1 MKEMKTFLKCVP
13 LPMCGLILGLAAL
26 GNLLFIEGYATSSAV
41 FFVIALVMMVP
52 VLLKI
57 MITPRQ
63 VLADLKNPIVA
74 SVAPTFTMAWM
85 LICTFLKRLVP
96 MFYLINWLWLMAV
109 GLHFILMLYFV
120 MVHILPDKLKFAN
133 IYPSW
138 FITFVGIGVISNTA
152 KIFALTLGKI
162 IIWVALALYFILL
175 PVILKR
181 ISQYRQMKEGTWPL
195 ITILAA
201 PGSLCLSG
209 YLTVITDKSLPFIIF
224 LVILSQTLYF
234 AILYFFKTMLKV
246 KFYPSYGAFTFPMV
260 ITATVMSKTY
270 QLFADNPAIAE
281 LLRVLMVFE
290 TWVAVLIVCYV
301 LICYLNYFVQQV
313 KYQGHRLV

>member
-1 MKEMKTFLKCVP
+1 MKTFLNYVP

-63 VLADLKNPIVA
+63 VLADLENPVVA
-74 SVAPTFTMAWM
+74 LVARTFTMAWM

-96 MFYLINWLWLMAV
+96 MFYLWLMAV
-109 GLHFILMLYFV
+109 GLHSILMLYSV
-120 MVHILPDKLKFAN
+120 VVHILPDKLKFAN

-162 IIWVALALYFILL
+162 MIWVALALYFILL

-181 ISQYRQMKEGTWPL
+181 ISQYRQMKEVTWPL
-195 ITILAA
+195 ITSLAA

-209 YLTVITDKSLPFIIF
+209 YLTMITDKSLPFIIF

-246 KFYPSYGAFTFPMV
+246 KFYPSYGTFTFPMV
-260 ITATVMSKTY
+260 ITATAMSKTY

>member
-1 MKEMKTFLKCVP
+1 MKEMKAFLKRVP

-74 SVAPTFTMAWM
+74 SVAPTFTMAGM

-96 MFYLINWLWLMAV
+96 MFYLWLMAV
-109 GLHFILMLYFV
+109 GLHSILMLYSAV
-120 MVHILPDKLKFAN
+120 VHILPDKLKFAN

-162 IIWVALALYFILL
+162 MIWVALALYFILL

-224 LVILSQTLYF
+224 LVILSQTYTLQ
-234 AILYFFKTMLKV
+234 
-246 KFYPSYGAFTFPMV
+246 SCTF
-260 ITATVMSKTY
+260 
-270 QLFADNPAIAE
+270 
-281 LLRVLMVFE
+281 LRR
-290 TWVAVLIVCYV
+290 C
-301 LICYLNYFVQQV
+301 
-313 KYQGHRLV
+313 